1 VEGNKKKKYAT
12 FFLSNEFFRLLQ
24 HVDMSSL
31 SVCACA
37 RMCREKYG
45 VPFGFRLCRTFLGL
59 LPLPL
64 PSFSAYRNLLMSR
77 VYRGCYGLKL
87 SLAPS

>member
-1 VEGNKKKKYAT
+1 MLL